1 MTESPPEAPRGEPE
15 IPAAVVS
22 RRRSISIVW
31 LVPLVAALVG
41 GWLAY
46 RAVTERGVTVT
57 IHFETAEG
65 LEPGKTKIRFKEV
78 EVGVVETIDLSPDL
92 DHIRVTATLRKGA
105 EPYLTETTRFWVVR
119 ARLTVGEVSGIST
132 LFSGAYIGM
141 EPGKGGKPQRDF
153 QGLETPP
160 VVTAGLPGRHFVL
173 RSPTL
178 GGLDIGSPVYFRQVK
193 VGQVVAHQLDESGE
207 NLTIRIFVN
216 APYHQ
221 FVHRNSAFWN
231 AGGLDVRLG
240 VEGLDIDMASLAA
253 LLIGGVAFETPDG
266 MEPSPPA
273 EDGEVFLLHHRYA
286 DVLVRQYEKKVRY
299 LVYFEESVRGLAVGA
314 PVEFRGI
321 RIGQVLDFRLEF
333 DSTASRFRIPVTIEI
348 EPERIYMAGQA
359 GASSAANIERFVK
372 RGLRAQL
379 AMGNLLTGK
388 VYVKLDF
395 YPDAPREDMD
405 FTGPYPALPTIPT
418 PVERLTANLESIL
431 RRLDKLPIES
441 IGANVQETIT
451 GVNRLVNG
459 PELQAS
465 LENLNRTLA
474 ELQQFSA
481 RLNRDTGPGIDDS
494 LTQIQATL
502 AELQH
507 ALSGDSALQQDLRKT
522 LTELGSAARAL
533 RELVDLLER
542 QPNALIFGKEEDK

>member
-1 MTESPPEAPRGEPE
+1 MTESPPEAPPGEPE
-15 IPAAVVS
+15 IPAAVLA

-31 LVPLVAALVG
+31 LVPLVAALVA

-46 RAVTERGVTVT
+46 RAVSERGVTVT

-92 DHIRVTATLRKGA
+92 DHIRVTATLRKEA

-207 NLTIRIFVN
+207 NLTIRIFVH

-221 FVHRNSAFWN
+221 FVRRSSAFWN

-273 EDGEVFLLHHRYA
+273 EDGEVFRLHHRYA
-286 DVLVRQYEKKVRY
+286 DVMVRQYEKKVRY
-299 LVYFEESVRGLAVGA
+299 LVYFEESVRGLSVGA

-321 RIGQVLDFRLEF
+321 HIGQVVDFRLEF
-333 DSTASRFRIPVTIEI
+333 EANSSRFRIPVTIEI

-359 GASSAANIERFVK
+359 DSASGANIEKFVK
-372 RGLRAQL
+372 QGLRAQL
-379 AMGNLLTGK
+379 AMGSLLTGK

-395 YPDAPREDMD
+395 FPEASPQAIDY
-405 FTGPYPALPTIPT
+405 TGPYPALPTTRT

-465 LENLNRTLA
+465 LANLNRTLA

-481 RLNRDTGPGIDDS
+481 RLNQDTGPGIDDS
-494 LTQIQATL
+494 LAQIRATL